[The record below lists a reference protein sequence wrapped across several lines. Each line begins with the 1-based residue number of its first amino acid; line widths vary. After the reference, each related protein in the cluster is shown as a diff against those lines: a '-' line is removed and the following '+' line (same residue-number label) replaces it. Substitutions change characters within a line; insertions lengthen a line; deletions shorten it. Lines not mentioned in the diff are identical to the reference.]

1 MSASGPSSQE
11 QASNTE
17 QDSRGRALEAMHEE
31 EALGKA
37 YDRQLMIR
45 LWHWVSP
52 YRWQVVLTLFMV
64 FPIFAIEI
72 APAWIIKTGLD
83 RVMLHTALSDVPPG
97 VFERMLEPIIGI
109 LNPPEG
115 MGSLGWLAALY
126 LLSMVLGSVFQF
138 VNMYVMARTGQSAM
152 RDLRRDVF
160 GHIQKLHLGF
170 FDRYPVGRLV
180 TRATN
185 DIENVA
191 EMFSAGIVALV
202 TDVVKMV
209 GFATVLF
216 LVDARL
222 ALLTFI
228 VVPVLAVT
236 AMIFRFKVRQ
246 AYRLIRVRIAR
257 INTYV
262 QENVTGMRE
271 VQLFRREERNL
282 REFDQLNRSHR
293 DAWYMS
299 IRYDGA
305 LFSVVELAQ
314 NLTFAIIFWK
324 ATAAASLGEIYFF
337 IDLMRRFFMP
347 LRDLSAK
354 YSVMQS
360 SMASAERIFQL
371 LDTEPEIQDR
381 KDASVLAD
389 RDLVTPEAAGVI
401 EFENVWFCYAGEA
414 DKDTDWVLRDL
425 SFRIE
430 AGEKAALVGPTG
442 SGKTT
447 ILKLLTRL
455 YEPTRG
461 RILLDGVDLRDY
473 AQQHL
478 HRRIGM
484 VLQDVFLFSGSIA
497 ENIALDRADIDHATV
512 ERVCRAVQADRF
524 IEALPEG
531 FETQVR
537 ERGSNFSAGQRQ
549 LLSFARALAH
559 GADVLVL
566 DEATSSIDS
575 ETEALI
581 QQGIHT
587 IMQGHT
593 ALVVAHR
600 LTTIRDVDRIY
611 VLRGGRLV
619 ESGSHAELLSLGGLY
634 AELYHLQYEGQESSL
649 AAAGS

>member
-52 YRWQVVLTLFMV
+52 YRWQVALTLFMV

-83 RVMLHTALSDVPPG
+83 RVMLPTALSDVPPG

-138 VNMYVMARTGQSAM
+138 VNMYVMAHTGQSAM

-314 NLTFAIIFWK
+314 NLTFAIIFW
-324 ATAAASLGEIYFF
+324 
-337 IDLMRRFFMP
+337 
-347 LRDLSAK
+347 
-354 YSVMQS
+354 
-360 SMASAERIFQL
+360 
-371 LDTEPEIQDR
+371 
-381 KDASVLAD
+381 
-389 RDLVTPEAAGVI
+389 
-401 EFENVWFCYAGEA
+401 
-414 DKDTDWVLRDL
+414 
-425 SFRIE
+425 
-430 AGEKAALVGPTG
+430 
-442 SGKTT
+442 
-447 ILKLLTRL
+447 
-455 YEPTRG
+455 
-461 RILLDGVDLRDY
+461 
-473 AQQHL
+473 
-478 HRRIGM
+478 
-484 VLQDVFLFSGSIA
+484 
-497 ENIALDRADIDHATV
+497 
-512 ERVCRAVQADRF
+512 
-524 IEALPEG
+524 
-531 FETQVR
+531 
-537 ERGSNFSAGQRQ
+537 
-549 LLSFARALAH
+549 
-559 GADVLVL
+559 
-566 DEATSSIDS
+566 
-575 ETEALI
+575 
-581 QQGIHT
+581 
-587 IMQGHT
+587 
-593 ALVVAHR
+593 
-600 LTTIRDVDRIY
+600 
-611 VLRGGRLV
+611 
-619 ESGSHAELLSLGGLY
+619 
-634 AELYHLQYEGQESSL
+634 
-649 AAAGS
+649 

>member
-1 MSASGPSSQE
+1 VSASGPS
-11 QASNTE
+11 NPE
-17 QDSRGRALEAMHEE
+17 QDSRGRALEAMQEE

-37 YDRQLMIR
+37 IDRQLMVR
-45 LWHWVSP
+45 LWYWVSP
-52 YRWQVVLTLFMV
+52 YRWQVALTLFMV

-109 LNPPEG
+109 LDPPEG
-115 MGSLGWLAALY
+115 MGPLGWLAALY
-126 LLSMVLGSVFQF
+126 MLSMVLGSVFQF

-185 DIENVA
+185 DVENVS

-202 TDVVKMV
+202 TDMLKMV
-209 GFATVLF
+209 GFASVLF

-222 ALLTFI
+222 ALLTFL
-228 VVPVLAVT
+228 VVPVLAV
-236 AMIFRFKVRQ
+236 AAIIFRFKVRQ

-257 INTYV
+257 INAYV

-271 VQLFRREERNL
+271 VQLFRREERNF
-282 REFDQLNRSHR
+282 REFDEMNRSHR
-293 DAWYMS
+293 DAWYVS

-381 KDASVLAD
+381 EGASVLAD
-389 RDLVTPEAAGVI
+389 RQHRTAEAAGMI
-401 EFENVWFCYAGEA
+401 EFENVWFSYAGDAGE
-414 DKDTDWVLRDL
+414 DTNWVLRDL
-425 SFRIE
+425 SFRVE

-442 SGKTT
+442 AGKTT

-461 RILLDGVDLRDY
+461 RILLDGVDVRDY
-473 AQQHL
+473 SQEHL

-497 ENIALDRADIDHATV
+497 ENIALDRTDIDHATL
-512 ERVCRAVQADRF
+512 ERVCRTVQAHRF

-531 FETQVR
+531 LETQVR

-559 GADVLVL
+559 GSDVLVL

-587 IMQGHT
+587 IMEDRT

-600 LTTIRDVDRIY
+600 LSTIRDVDRIH
-611 VLRGGRLV
+611 VLAGGELV